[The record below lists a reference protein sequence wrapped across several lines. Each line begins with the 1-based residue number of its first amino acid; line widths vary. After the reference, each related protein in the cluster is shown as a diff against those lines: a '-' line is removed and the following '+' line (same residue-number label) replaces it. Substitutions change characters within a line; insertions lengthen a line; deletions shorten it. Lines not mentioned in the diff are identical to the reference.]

1 MRIQYEMKLNEY
13 KSELSKFNK
22 PTKLSYLLSK
32 NFNYSNNTTSNVII
46 QLSNN
51 ELQIYENDD
60 FMKISLD
67 TIVKLECNEKYIY
80 ILNNLNYSVIIPFKA
95 FLNDYERES
104 FINIINSKLSSEKKY
119 INIDKETL
127 IFSYKKFYI
136 FSCILIPIIIANIN
150 ILIFSKNLNILDLI
164 VSSFTIASIIS
175 LFYHLI
181 IIKLLNTKLHIK
193 KSIEEKVSFKFQN
206 NEIDLHTSGFVANI
220 KINNI
225 TKISSFKKNIC
236 LHMNKNIVI
245 NSIFISKNMI
255 KETLSLKEFF
265 ATIKIINKNIK
276 VKKYKIFT
284 IYPSYLL
291 LFLTGIFI
299 VILPTVI
306 KLICI
311 LIALI
316 ILYITSFIYYISNHI

>member
-32 NFNYSNNTTSNVII
+32 NFNYSNNITSNIII
-46 QLSNN
+46 QLSND

-80 ILNNLNYSVIIPFKA
+80 ILNNLNYSIIIPCKA
-95 FLNDYERES
+95 FLNDYEREN
-104 FINIINSKLSSEKKY
+104 FIDIINSKLSSEKKY

-136 FSCILIPIIIANIN
+136 FSCILIPIIIASIN

-164 VSSFTIASIIS
+164 VSLFTIASIIS

-206 NEIDLHTSGFVANI
+206 NEIDLHTSGFATNI

-225 TKISSFKKNIC
+225 TKISSLKRNTCF
-236 LHMNKNIVI
+236 HMNENIVI

-255 KETLSLKEFF
+255 KETFSLKEFF
-265 ATIKIINKNIK
+265 TNIKTVNKNIK

-284 IYPSYLL
+284 IYPSYLI

-299 VILPTVI
+299 VILPVVI

-311 LIALI
+311 LITLI

>member
-1 MRIQYEMKLNEY
+1 MRIQYEMKLSEY

-46 QLSNN
+46 QLSND

-95 FLNDYERES
+95 FLNDYEREN
-104 FINIINSKLSSEKKY
+104 FIDIINSKLSSEKKY

-136 FSCILIPIIIANIN
+136 FFCILIPIIIASIN

-193 KSIEEKVSFKFQN
+193 KSTEEKVSFKFQN
-206 NEIDLHTSGFVANI
+206 NEIDLCTSGFVANI

-225 TKISSFKKNIC
+225 TKISSLKRNTCF
-236 LHMNKNIVI
+236 HMNKNIVI

-255 KETLSLKEFF
+255 KEIFSLKEFF
-265 ATIKIINKNIK
+265 TNIKTVNKNIK

-284 IYPSYLL
+284 IYPSYLI

-299 VILPTVI
+299 VILPVVI

>member
-1 MRIQYEMKLNEY
+1 MRIQYEMKLSEY

-46 QLSNN
+46 QLSND

-95 FLNDYERES
+95 FLNDYEREN
-104 FINIINSKLSSEKKY
+104 FIDIINSKLSSEKKY

-136 FSCILIPIIIANIN
+136 FFCILIPIIIASIN

-193 KSIEEKVSFKFQN
+193 KSTEEKVSFKFQN
-206 NEIDLHTSGFVANI
+206 NEIDLCSSGFVANI

-225 TKISSFKKNIC
+225 TKISSLKRNTCF
-236 LHMNKNIVI
+236 HMNKNIVI

-255 KETLSLKEFF
+255 KEIFSLKEFF
-265 ATIKIINKNIK
+265 TNIKTVNKNIK

-284 IYPSYLL
+284 IYPSYLI

-299 VILPTVI
+299 VILPVVI

>member
-46 QLSNN
+46 QLSND
-51 ELQIYENDD
+51 ELQIYENDN

-80 ILNNLNYSVIIPFKA
+80 ILNNLNYSIIIPCKA

-104 FINIINSKLSSEKKY
+104 FIDIINSKLSSEKKY

-127 IFSYKKFYI
+127 LFSYKKFYI
-136 FSCILIPIIIANIN
+136 FSCILIPIIIASIN

-164 VSSFTIASIIS
+164 VSLFTIASIIS

-193 KSIEEKVSFKFQN
+193 KSTEEKVSFKFQN
-206 NEIDLHTSGFVANI
+206 NKIDLCTSGFVANI

-225 TKISSFKKNIC
+225 TKISSLKRNTCF
-236 LHMNKNIVI
+236 HMNKNIVI

-284 IYPSYLL
+284 IYPSYLI

-299 VILPTVI
+299 VILPAVI

-311 LIALI
+311 IMALI
-316 ILYITSFIYYISNHI
+316 MLYITSFIYYISNHI

>member
-32 NFNYSNNTTSNVII
+32 NFNYSNNITSNIII
-46 QLSNN
+46 QLSND

-80 ILNNLNYSVIIPFKA
+80 ILNNLNYSIIIPCKA
-95 FLNDYERES
+95 FLNDYEREN
-104 FINIINSKLSSEKKY
+104 FIDIINSKLSSEKKY

-136 FSCILIPIIIANIN
+136 FSCILIPIIIASIN

-206 NEIDLHTSGFVANI
+206 NEIDLHTSGFAANI

-225 TKISSFKKNIC
+225 TKISSLKRNTCF
-236 LHMNKNIVI
+236 HMNENIVI

-255 KETLSLKEFF
+255 KETFSLKEFF
-265 ATIKIINKNIK
+265 TNIKTVNKNIK

-284 IYPSYLL
+284 IYPSYLI

-299 VILPTVI
+299 VILPVVI